1 MNEKE
6 LNKKKLTLEEQY
18 KLDCERRLNST
29 VKILEEVAEE
39 FMEAKE
45 KEDFLKNLKGVN
57 KNG

>member
-6 LNKKKLTLEEQY
+6 LQKKELTLEEQY
-18 KLDCERRLNST
+18 KLDCDRRLSNT

-39 FMEAKE
+39 VMKGKE
-45 KEDFLKNLKGVN
+45 KEDFLKNLKGN